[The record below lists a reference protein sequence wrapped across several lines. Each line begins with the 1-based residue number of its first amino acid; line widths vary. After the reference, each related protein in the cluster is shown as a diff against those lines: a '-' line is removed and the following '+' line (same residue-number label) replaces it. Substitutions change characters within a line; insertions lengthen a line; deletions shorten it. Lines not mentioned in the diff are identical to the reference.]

1 MISTGIEAFLDYI
14 RETEQLFRI
23 SVANEQEASDA
34 TQDILHSL
42 ELEDHDYHD
51 NARIARKLKEVRQAR
66 RAAKDLMAQALPVVE
81 WADANR
87 PTIKVLERILGEVRK
102 AEKKHRKQD
111 LHPENYGGGRKGARK
126 EYVSR
131 AKKIYRSVDETHYS
145 AVRKAERKHGRRK

>member
-87 PTIKVLERILGEVRK
+87 PTIKVLERLLGEVRK
-102 AEKKHRKQD
+102 AEKNT
-111 LHPENYGGGRKGARK
+111 ENRIYTPKTTAAGGKGR
-126 EYVSR
+126 
-131 AKKIYRSVDETHYS
+131 
-145 AVRKAERKHGRRK
+145 GRNT